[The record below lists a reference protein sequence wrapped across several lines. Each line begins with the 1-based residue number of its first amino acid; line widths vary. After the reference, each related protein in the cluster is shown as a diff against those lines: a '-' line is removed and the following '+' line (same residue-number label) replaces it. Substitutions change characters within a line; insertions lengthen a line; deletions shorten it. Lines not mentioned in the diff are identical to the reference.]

1 MNCGNKKIIL
11 GCGNDIREGFIG
23 LDIGDYGQ
31 EILRDLR
38 KGLPLCDNSCEHL
51 IADQVLEHIQSNE
64 DFIFVMNEC
73 LRVLKQG
80 GIFEIRVPNFESKT
94 AYKDPTHCR
103 FFTDATFTYLLK
115 DNRWEY
121 GFDKRW
127 VMACNEIIVSQLYI
141 VLVANKEELIKT
153 VSIKIEEVKVDL
165 QLDVIKKEEKIC

>member
-1 MNCGNKKIIL
+1 MECGNKKIIL

-64 DFIFVMNEC
+64 DYIFVMNEC

-80 GIFEIRVPNFESKT
+80 GIFEIRVPHYQAET
-94 AYKDPTHCR
+94 AFKDPTHCR
-103 FFTDATFTYLLK
+103 FFARETFTYMSRENNWK
-115 DNRWEY
+115 Y

-127 VMACNEIIVSQLYI
+127 VIAYNEVEGVHIYA
-141 VLVANKEELIKT
+141 VLVADKEGLIGTDSIELDKLD
-153 VSIKIEEVKVDL
+153 VNL
-165 QLDVIKKEEKIC
+165 QLNVIK